1 MIDILKIDGE
11 THILYVLMILIQVL
25 SILQS
30 TAFYILLFFNSFSV
44 FFITLFNKSAKD
56 EIKSN
61 KFSNRSHLLA
71 FHSVSK
77 SVADN
82 FDQIIGT
89 MEEFKKPIKTIK
101 KIELYEIKKYYE
113 AFLKRNSLYYK
124 ILAENTKFKREK
136 KLTKLNKELK
146 EAHEL
151 VLREKE
157 HLGVFSQKIIVVF
170 EDVETK

>member
-1 MIDILKIDGE
+1 MYAIKRTQDLKNKGAAIPGYFHLLTFYIICVLMIIGIYSGYNIYAINYTCSLPDSKKYCIDGLFMTYLEYDRMVDILKIEGE
-11 THILYVLMILIQVL
+11 SHILRVIILFIQVL

-56 EIKSN
+56 QIKAN

-71 FHSVSK
+71 FHSVTK

-89 MEEFKKPIKTIK
+89 ME
-101 KIELYEIKKYYE
+101 
-113 AFLKRNSLYYK
+113 
-124 ILAENTKFKREK
+124 
-136 KLTKLNKELK
+136 
-146 EAHEL
+146 
-151 VLREKE
+151 
-157 HLGVFSQKIIVVF
+157 
-170 EDVETK
+170 